1 MYYDWPVVPHQLIR
15 TMFAAV
21 EHLFSCSEQ
30 SLPSL
35 RQTCKMFCFH
45 HKDLYNP
52 WCHSAGQQLKYLRK
66 GRQPLL
72 QTLRNVYSDGIFLE
86 NMLTVTFLENTH
98 GKQPHYPRD
107 VGALILR
114 AVSMS
119 LCPLVDS
126 TKPLAFKMQQ
136 KKTCSTLPQHFLIND
151 HALSDHLMI
160 NWPRRLGLATSKSQ
174 GLSSY
179 FPYWQMVMKKAL
191 YPNIQI

>member
-1 MYYDWPVVPHQLIR
+1 MYYDWPVVPHQLFR
-15 TMFAAV
+15 TMLAAV

-86 NMLTVTFLENTH
+86 NMLTVAFLENTH

-114 AVSMS
+114 AVSIS

-126 TKPLAFKMQQ
+126 TKPLSCNRKNMFHSA
-136 KKTCSTLPQHFLIND
+136 
-151 HALSDHLMI
+151 
-160 NWPRRLGLATSKSQ
+160 AT
-174 GLSSY
+174 
-179 FPYWQMVMKKAL
+179 FPD
-191 YPNIQI
+191 